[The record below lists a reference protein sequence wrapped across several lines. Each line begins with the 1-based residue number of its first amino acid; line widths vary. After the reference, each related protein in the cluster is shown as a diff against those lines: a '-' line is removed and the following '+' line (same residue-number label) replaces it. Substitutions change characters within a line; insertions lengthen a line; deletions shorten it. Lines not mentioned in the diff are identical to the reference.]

1 MRSLLLASCTLLL
14 TTFLLACSQ
23 AQQAEPSA
31 QESTREA
38 DEEAIRVLI
47 QEYAAAFSAGDVA
60 RLLACYTE
68 DAVRMPPAAPAYTG
82 RAAFEE
88 GFRKKFEQFSYQL
101 TWPAE
106 EIVMAAGWAFHQR
119 TYISKLTPVAGG
131 EVIEGSGKAVA
142 ILQKQ
147 PDNSWKIARE
157 IWNSDSPG
165 ASQAEN
171 NPNQAVGQGAVVKGG
186 STQ

>member
-1 MRSLLLASCTLLL
+1 MRSHLRCPCTLLL
-14 TTFLLACSQ
+14 TIFLLACSP
-23 AQQAEPSA
+23 AQQAEPTA
-31 QESTREA
+31 QEPTREA
-38 DEEAIRVLI
+38 DENAIRALL

-88 GFRKKFEQFSYQL
+88 GFRSKFEQFSYQL
-101 TWPAE
+101 TWPTE
-106 EIVMAAGWAFHQR
+106 EIVVADGWAFHQR
-119 TYISKLTPVAGG
+119 SYTSRLTPVGGG
-131 EVIEGSGKAVA
+131 EVIEGSGKAIA
-142 ILQKQ
+142 IFQKQ

-165 ASQAEN
+165 Q
-171 NPNQAVGQGAVVKGG
+171 
-186 STQ
+186 

>member
-1 MRSLLLASCTLLL
+1 MRSHLLCSC
-14 TTFLLACSQ
+14 TFLLVIFHLACSP
-23 AQQAEPSA
+23 AQQAGPNA
-31 QESTREA
+31 QEPTREA
-38 DEEAIRVLI
+38 DEKAIRALTK
-47 QEYAAAFSAGDVA
+47 EYAAAFNAGDVA

-88 GFRKKFEQFSYQL
+88 GFRAKFEQFSYQL
-101 TWPAE
+101 GWPTE
-106 EIVMAAGWAFHQR
+106 EVVVADGWAFHQR
-119 TYISKLTPVAGG
+119 TYISRLTPVAGG
-131 EVIEGSGKAVA
+131 EVIEGSGKAIA

-165 ASQAEN
+165 ASQAGN
-171 NPNQAVGQGAVVKGG
+171 NPN
-186 STQ
+186 

>member
-1 MRSLLLASCTLLL
+1 MRSLLICSCTLLL

-23 AQQAEPSA
+23 ATQAEPTA
-31 QESTREA
+31 QESTTEA

-165 ASQAEN
+165 ANRVGN
-171 NPNQAVGQGAVVKGG
+171 NPN
-186 STQ
+186 